1 MGYDTNP
8 RHHKPRFPHSSF
20 FAPSYKLLFPELK
33 CHWSRSDQYLP
44 YSGNVGSAADELIA
58 SKYTCENID
67 THQNMTKSK
76 RMFAEMLVQ
85 ARGHGDAD
93 EMAKTMS
100 LVDIIYEIKKEEL
113 KKMDPS
119 STEES
124 PPPVVDEKKE
134 PEPVE
139 EKKEEEPVVIVKIK
153 DFWSRLTHDS
163 DTD

>member
-1 MGYDTNP
+1 MLAVTWQ
-8 RHHKPRFPHSSF
+8 RR
-20 FAPSYKLLFPELK
+20 
-33 CHWSRSDQYLP
+33 
-44 YSGNVGSAADELIA
+44 GNVSICDGNELSASE
-58 SKYTCENID
+58 YTCENID

-113 KKMDPS
+113 KKAEPEPEPEVKKVEPEREKKKED
-119 STEES
+119 S
-124 PPPVVDEKKE
+124 PPPVVE
-134 PEPVE
+134 
-139 EKKEEEPVVIVKIK
+139 EEEPNVIVKIK

>member
-1 MGYDTNP
+1 MLAVTWQH
-8 RHHKPRFPHSSF
+8 R
-20 FAPSYKLLFPELK
+20 
-33 CHWSRSDQYLP
+33 
-44 YSGNVGSAADELIA
+44 GNVSICDGNELSASE
-58 SKYTCENID
+58 YTCENID

-113 KKMDPS
+113 KKA
-119 STEES
+119 ES
-124 PPPVVDEKKE
+124 PPPVVEEKE
-134 PEPVE
+134 SPPPVVEEEPVVE
-139 EKKEEEPVVIVKIK
+139 KEEEPVVEKKAEPSSPVMKIK

>member
-1 MGYDTNP
+1 
-8 RHHKPRFPHSSF
+8 
-20 FAPSYKLLFPELK
+20 
-33 CHWSRSDQYLP
+33 
-44 YSGNVGSAADELIA
+44 
-58 SKYTCENID
+58 
-67 THQNMTKSK
+67 MTKSK

-113 KKMDPS
+113 KKESPS
-119 STEES
+119 KES
-124 PPPVVDEKKE
+124 PPPPVVEEEKKE

-139 EKKEEEPVVIVKIK
+139 EPEPVVVMKIK

>member
-1 MGYDTNP
+1 
-8 RHHKPRFPHSSF
+8 
-20 FAPSYKLLFPELK
+20 
-33 CHWSRSDQYLP
+33 
-44 YSGNVGSAADELIA
+44 
-58 SKYTCENID
+58 
-67 THQNMTKSK
+67 MTKSK

-113 KKMDPS
+113 KKATP
-119 STEES
+119 EPEKES
-124 PPPVVDEKKE
+124 PPPSTE
-134 PEPVE
+134 PVVE
-139 EKKEEEPVVIVKIK
+139 EKKAESFIEEEEPIVIMKIK

>member
-1 MGYDTNP
+1 
-8 RHHKPRFPHSSF
+8 
-20 FAPSYKLLFPELK
+20 
-33 CHWSRSDQYLP
+33 
-44 YSGNVGSAADELIA
+44 
-58 SKYTCENID
+58 
-67 THQNMTKSK
+67 MTKSK

-113 KKMDPS
+113 KKASPS
-119 STEES
+119 KEAEPPSPPVVEEKES
-124 PPPVVDEKKE
+124 PPPVV
-134 PEPVE
+134 
-139 EKKEEEPVVIVKIK
+139 EEEPVVEKKAEPSSPVMKIK